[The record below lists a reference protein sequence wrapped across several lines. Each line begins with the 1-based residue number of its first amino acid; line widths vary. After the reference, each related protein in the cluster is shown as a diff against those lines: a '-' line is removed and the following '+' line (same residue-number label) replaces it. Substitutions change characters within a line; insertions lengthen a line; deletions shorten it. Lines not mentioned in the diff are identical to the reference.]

1 MKGFLRIGVFVLIL
15 MLECLTADALKVQS
29 GKIEVEEFVKKLNDA
44 KIDINELD
52 EMLKS
57 GHRIR
62 KRNTDLQQNDLSI
75 ETLENNRQTSIKRI
89 KSFQEQ
95 LEERKLEIKRE
106 EERMNDK
113 IKEMER
119 KANETAESND
129 KKLQTCKLQCSE
141 NQEKA
146 SKLDE
151 ELQKVKIATKNCE
164 KLLKAANDRSAN
176 EDFKKPLT
184 DCQNNL
190 ATSSLNLDNAKKNVS
205 ILQSELDALRQ
216 THNSTLITIDDEKSK
231 LKPTLEIL
239 KDEKEQISREINNWS
254 GCDWRSDVQKYNDLF
269 DKPPASRNIPTLSS
283 SKFAEC
289 L

>member
-1 MKGFLRIGVFVLIL
+1 VPHCRRFKSSEWKNSSRRIC
-15 MLECLTADALKVQS
+15 E
-29 GKIEVEEFVKKLNDA
+29 KLNDA

-205 ILQSELDALRQ
+205 TLQSELDALRQ
-216 THNSTLITIDDEKSK
+216 THSSALNEIPKLNSSVLAMEAEKRDLINKYNG
-231 LKPTLEIL
+231 LENVCS
-239 KDEKEQISREINNWS
+239 Q
-254 GCDWRSDVQKYNDLF
+254 RSDLDKFFELF
-269 DKPPASRNIPTLSS
+269 KMSS
-283 SKFAEC
+283 SHTPTFTSSKC
-289 L
+289 TK